1 MRRALIAAASV
12 AALAVAG
19 LGSWAVA
26 AGAND
31 GGRTF
36 TLQLHQTAFHV
47 VDQAPTGDSAGDS
60 GVLAGDISRDGQPA
74 GTYQGYCV
82 QIDGAGHSECS
93 FTLALPAG
101 QIALASGYGPGV
113 NGDDVVQDAIVG
125 GTGAYSKARGY
136 ADGRE
141 TSDDTIVE
149 TVHLQG

>member
-1 MRRALIAAASV
+1 MRRALTAAA
-12 AALAVAG
+12 AVAVLTAG
-19 LGSWAVA
+19 GIGTWAIA

-47 VDQAPTGDSAGDS
+47 VDQNPTGDSAGDS
-60 GVLAGDISRDGQPA
+60 GVLAGDISRDGKPA
-74 GTYQGYCV
+74 GKYQGYCV
-82 QIDGAGHSECS
+82 QIDATGHSECS

-101 QIALASGYGPGV
+101 QLAIASGYGPGV
-113 NGDDVVQDAIVG
+113 NGDDVVQDAIIG

-149 TVHLQG
+149 TVHLEG